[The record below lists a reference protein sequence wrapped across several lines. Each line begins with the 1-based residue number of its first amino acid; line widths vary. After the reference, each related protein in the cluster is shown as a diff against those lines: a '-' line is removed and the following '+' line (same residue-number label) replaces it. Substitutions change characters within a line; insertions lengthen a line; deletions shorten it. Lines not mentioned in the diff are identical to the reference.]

1 MKKKIFFYLIN
12 IVLIL
17 YSFYRAYEAE
27 SANNNGFMEGM
38 QEFLF
43 FSLLFILGIVIL
55 LTFTIINFILWNKN
69 KKKSGSMHC

>member
-12 IVLIL
+12 IVWIL
-17 YSFYRAYEAE
+17 YFFYQAYEAD
-27 SANNNGFMEGM
+27 SANNDGFMEGM

-43 FSLLFILGIVIL
+43 YSLLFILGIVIL

-69 KKKSGSMHC
+69 KNKKKSESI